1 MNMEHPQSELFG
13 LPFNQEIAF
22 SNPKGKFKEDI
33 KEKQLQMIEKYVPL
47 LEQFLEPGEEILL
60 VMRGC
65 SPVSP
70 REHLTIGWI
79 VFLLKRCTLVVTNR
93 RILHFPS
100 KTNFTPRNSVAQI
113 RYGDVEM
120 IKPSTWMGRKFM
132 VKYKNG
138 SKETFI
144 YVRESRKLKA
154 VLSLLQIQGQPETL
168 LRVRHHL
175 CPKCTAPLNPG
186 IYSCARC
193 GLAFKNERKARV
205 LSIFLPGGGYFYT
218 GHHFL
223 GIGDAIAESALL
235 VVVITSLAA
244 LLFGAVDPLEKMKL
258 LVIFGV
264 LLVYEKLISIYH
276 ARHYVKEYIPLEKDF
291 QPLKRG

>member
-1 MNMEHPQSELFG
+1 MNTDHPQSESFG
-13 LPFNQEIAF
+13 LPFNQDMAF
-22 SNPKGKFKEDI
+22 SNPKGTFKERI
-33 KEKQLQMIEKYVPL
+33 KKKQLRMVEQYAPL
-47 LEQFLEPGEEILL
+47 LKQFLEPGEEILL

-65 SPVSP
+65 SPVSMM
-70 REHLTIGWI
+70 EQLTTGWI
-79 VFLLKRCTLVVTNR
+79 IFLLKRCTLVVTNR

-113 RYGDVEM
+113 RYGDVGV
-120 IKPSTWMGRKFM
+120 IKPSTWMGRKFT

-138 SKETFI
+138 SKETFL
-144 YVRESRKLKA
+144 YVKESRKLKA
-154 VLSLLQIQGQPETL
+154 VLSTLQIQGQPETL

-186 IYSCARC
+186 IYSCAKC
-193 GLAFKNERKARV
+193 GLEFKSERKARA

-223 GIGDAIAESALL
+223 GIGDAVVEGALL
-235 VVVITSLAA
+235 VVVITSLADI
-244 LLFGAVDPLEKMKL
+244 LFGAVDPLEKMKL

-291 QPLKRG
+291 QPMRQG

>member
-1 MNMEHPQSELFG
+1 MNTDHPQPESFG

-22 SNPKGKFKEDI
+22 SNPKGKFKERM
-33 KEKQLQMIEKYVPL
+33 KKKQLRMVERYTPL
-47 LEQFLEPGEEILL
+47 LKQFLEPGEEILL

-65 SPVSP
+65 SPVSLM
-70 REHLTIGWI
+70 EQLTTGWI
-79 VFLLKRCTLVVTNR
+79 IFLLKRCTLVVTNR

-113 RYGDVEM
+113 RYGDVDM

-138 SKETFI
+138 SKETFL
-144 YVRESRKLKA
+144 YVKESRKLKA

-186 IYSCARC
+186 IYSCAKC
-193 GLAFKNERKARV
+193 GLEFKNERKAKT
-205 LSIFLPGGGYFYT
+205 LSILLPGGGYFYA

-223 GIGDAIAESALL
+223 GMGDAIVEGILL
-235 VVVITSLAA
+235 FFVISSLVS
-244 LLFGAVDPLEKMKL
+244 LLFGTVDPVNTGVI

-264 LLVYEKLISIYH
+264 LLVYEKLITIYH

-291 QPLKRG
+291 QPLRRG

>member
-1 MNMEHPQSELFG
+1 MNREHAQSESFG

-22 SNPKGKFKEDI
+22 SSPKGTFKERI
-33 KEKQLQMIEKYVPL
+33 KKKQLRMVEQYAPL
-47 LEQFLEPGEEILL
+47 LKQFLEPGEEILL

-65 SPVSP
+65 SPVSLM
-70 REHLTIGWI
+70 EQLTTGWI
-79 VFLLKRCTLVVTNR
+79 IFLLKRCTLVVTNR

-138 SKETFI
+138 SKETFL
-144 YVRESRKLKA
+144 YVKESRKLKA
-154 VLSLLQIQGQPETL
+154 VLSVLQIQGQPQTL

-186 IYSCARC
+186 IYSCAKC
-193 GLAFKNERKARV
+193 GLEFKNERKARA

-223 GIGDAIAESALL
+223 GIGDAIGEGILL
-235 VVVITSLAA
+235 FFVISSLVS
-244 LLFGAVDPLEKMKL
+244 LLFGTVDPVNTGVI

-264 LLVYEKLISIYH
+264 LLVYEKLITIYH
-276 ARHYVKEYIPLEKDF
+276 SRHYVKEYIPLDRDF
-291 QPLKRG
+291 QPMKQG

>member
-1 MNMEHPQSELFG
+1 MDADRPEAESFG

-22 SNPKGKFKEDI
+22 SNPKGKLKEGI
-33 KEKQLQMIEKYVPL
+33 KKKQLRMIEQYAL
-47 LEQFLEPGEEILL
+47 LLKQFLEPGEEILL

-65 SPVSP
+65 SPVSLM
-70 REHLTIGWI
+70 EQLTTGWVI
-79 VFLLKRCTLVVTNR
+79 FLLKRCTLVVTNR

-120 IKPSTWMGRKFM
+120 IKPSTWTGRKFV

-138 SKETFI
+138 TKETFF
-144 YVRESRKLKA
+144 YVKESRKLKA
-154 VLSLLQIQGQPETL
+154 VLSVLQIQGQPQTL

-186 IYSCARC
+186 IYSCAKC
-193 GLAFKNERKARV
+193 GLEFKNERKARA

-218 GHHFL
+218 GHHLL
-223 GIGDAIAESALL
+223 GIGDAVAESALL
-235 VVVITSLAA
+235 VVVITSLAD

-264 LLVYEKLISIYH
+264 LLIYEKLITIYH
-276 ARHYVKEYIPLEKDF
+276 ARHYVKEYIPLDKDF
-291 QPLKRG
+291 QPMKQG

>member
-1 MNMEHPQSELFG
+1 MDMDRVQSESFS

-22 SNPKGKFKEDI
+22 SNRKGTFKERI
-33 KEKQLQMIEKYVPL
+33 KKKQLQMVEKYAPL
-47 LEQFLEPGEEILL
+47 LKQFLDPGEEILL

-65 SPVSP
+65 SPASMM
-70 REHLTIGWI
+70 EQLTTGWI
-79 VFLLKRCTLVVTNR
+79 IFLLKRCTLVVTNR

-113 RYGDVEM
+113 RYGDVEL

-138 SKETFI
+138 SKETFL
-144 YVRESRKLKA
+144 YVKESRKLKA

-186 IYSCARC
+186 IYSCAKC
-193 GLAFKNERKARV
+193 GLEFKNERKARAF
-205 LSIFLPGGGYFYT
+205 SIFLPGGGYFYT

-223 GIGDAIAESALL
+223 GMGDAIAEG
-235 VVVITSLAA
+235 I
-244 LLFGAVDPLEKMKL
+244 LLFFVISSLVGMLFGTVDPVNTATI

-276 ARHYVKEYIPLEKDF
+276 ARHYVREYIPVEKDF
-291 QPLKRG
+291 QPMKRG

>member
-1 MNMEHPQSELFG
+1 MNTGHPQSESLG
-13 LPFNQEIAF
+13 LPFNQEMAF
-22 SNPKGKFKEDI
+22 SNPKGKFKERI
-33 KEKQLQMIEKYVPL
+33 KKKQLRMVERYAPL
-47 LEQFLEPGEEILL
+47 LRQFLEPGEEILL

-65 SPVSP
+65 SPVSLM
-70 REHLTIGWI
+70 EQLTTGWI
-79 VFLLKRCTLVVTNR
+79 IFLLKRCTLVVTNR

-100 KTNFTPRNSVAQI
+100 KTNFTPKNSVAQI

-138 SKETFI
+138 SKETFL
-144 YVRESRKLKA
+144 YVKESRKLKA

-186 IYSCARC
+186 IYSCAKC
-193 GLAFKNERKARV
+193 GLEFKNERKARA
-205 LSIFLPGGGYFYT
+205 LSVFLPGGGYFYT

-223 GIGDAIAESALL
+223 GVGDAIGEGILL
-235 VVVITSLAA
+235 FFVISSLVG
-244 LLFGAVDPLEKMKL
+244 LLFGTVDPVNTGAI
-258 LVIFGV
+258 LVVFGV
-264 LLVYEKLISIYH
+264 LLVYEKLITIYH

-291 QPLKRG
+291 QPLRRG

>member
-1 MNMEHPQSELFG
+1 MNTDHPQSESFG
-13 LPFNQEIAF
+13 LPFNQDMAF
-22 SNPKGKFKEDI
+22 SNPKGTFKERI
-33 KEKQLQMIEKYVPL
+33 KKKQLRMVEQYAPL
-47 LEQFLEPGEEILL
+47 LKQFLEPGEEILL

-70 REHLTIGWI
+70 MEQLTTGWI
-79 VFLLKRCTLVVTNR
+79 IFLLKRCTLVVTNR

-113 RYGDVEM
+113 RYGDVGV
-120 IKPSTWMGRKFM
+120 IKPSTWMSRKFT

-138 SKETFI
+138 SKETFL
-144 YVRESRKLKA
+144 YVKESRKLKA
-154 VLSLLQIQGQPETL
+154 VLSTLQIQGQPETL

-186 IYSCARC
+186 IYSCAKC
-193 GLAFKNERKARV
+193 GLEFKSERKARA

-223 GIGDAIAESALL
+223 GIGDAVVEGALL
-235 VVVITSLAA
+235 VVVITSLADI
-244 LLFGAVDPLEKMKL
+244 LFGAVDPLGKMKL
-258 LVIFGV
+258 LVIFGA

-291 QPLKRG
+291 QPMRQG